1 MTRACRR
8 YLNNDSCVPLILHGR
23 AGCGKSSL
31 VAKVAEQCGN
41 WLNNYQ
47 LSVRF
52 IGQSAVDGPLPG
64 SS

>member
-1 MTRACRR
+1 MLTLSFSR

-41 WLNNYQ
+41 WLNNPQ

-52 IGQSAVDGPLPG
+52 IGQCGQRCS
-64 SS
+64 